1 EVYLDKTESGL
12 DKNSVV
18 LLNQIRSIDKQMLHK
33 KLGKADK
40 NTMKDIDKALQ
51 VSLGLIEL

>member
-18 LLNQIRSIDKQMLHK
+18 LLNQIRSIDKQRLHK

-40 NTMKDIDKALQ
+40 NTIKDIDKALQ
-51 VSLGLIEL
+51 VSLGLIDL